1 MQNGQFKCPICG
13 STHFFHI
20 ISKTHPEVFGIEC
33 SKCVEYIGWLDKELY
48 NSWRKGFVRMDQIE
62 ISKASRD
69 YIKLSNWLE
78 MKGFRKLNA
87 YTLVNDQYRI
97 RLDKNLA
104 IKKGSKEKI
113 DLKDFIKTL

>member
-1 MQNGQFKCPICG
+1 
-13 STHFFHI
+13 
-20 ISKTHPEVFGIEC
+20 
-33 SKCVEYIGWLDKELY
+33 
-48 NSWRKGFVRMDQIE
+48 
-62 ISKASRD
+62 
-69 YIKLSNWLE
+69 

-113 DLKDFIKTL
+113 ELKDFIKTL